1 MQAGSPVPEVAAVA
15 QAIRRYLDEH
25 PRAADTAAGIQR
37 WWLAPGYGEVRLQT
51 VEAALVQLEQAGV
64 IRKLE
69 ASWAETAYV
78 RAPIAPAAPATPAPT
93 PVRKA

>member
-15 QAIRRYLDEH
+15 MAIRRYLDEH

-51 VEAALVQLEQAGV
+51 VEAALAQLEVQGV

-69 ASWAETAYV
+69 ASWAETAYA
-78 RAPIAPAAPATPAPT
+78 RAASVPAAPPPPTPAH
-93 PVRKA
+93 KA